1 MKKADAPYYIVQSV
15 DRAFTIFELFIRE
28 RRPLGITD
36 VAEEVKL
43 HKSVVH
49 RLLATME
56 AHQLLEQQPDTG
68 KYQVGPKCFELGSV
82 YANNSLITEGK
93 RFLPELAEKTGEK
106 AHLGILH
113 QGTVLY
119 LLNQESPKSMRVNT
133 PVGVRKPVSTTALGK
148 VLLAWMDEAQAAHI
162 LHTEGMPASTPSS
175 IRTVD
180 AYLAELKRVR
190 ERGYAIDNEEMSVG
204 FRCAAAPVRDHTNQ
218 VIAAISVGGRSF
230 DEGGMDSLAGLVCDY
245 AALISERLGYVPK
258 DVYE

>member
-1 MKKADAPYYIVQSV
+1 MKKGDKPYFIVQSV

-56 AHQLLEQQPDTG
+56 AHQLLEQLPDTG

-93 RFLPELAEKTGEK
+93 RFLPELADKLGEK
-106 AHLGILH
+106 AHMGILH

-119 LLNQESPKSMRVNT
+119 LLNQESSKSIRVNT

-148 VLLAWMDEAQAAHI
+148 VLLAWQSEEAVDEVLRQDG
-162 LHTEGMPASTPSS
+162 LPGGTPNS
-175 IRTVD
+175 IRTLE
-180 AYLAELKRVR
+180 AYKEELKQVKA
-190 ERGYAIDNEEMSVG
+190 RGYALDNEEMSIG
-204 FRCAAAPVRDHTNQ
+204 FRCAAAPIRDHSKE

-230 DEGGMDSLAGLVCDY
+230 GPDDMERVAAIVEEY
-245 AALISERLGYVPK
+245 ALLISERLGYAPK
-258 DVYE
+258 DIF

>member
-1 MKKADAPYYIVQSV
+1 MKKENTPYFIVQSV
-15 DRAFTIFELFIRE
+15 DRAFSIFELFIRE
-28 RRPLGITD
+28 RKPLGITD

-56 AHQLLEQQPDTG
+56 AHQLLERSSDG

-82 YANNSLITEGK
+82 YANNLLIIEGK
-93 RFLPELAEKTGEK
+93 RFLPELADKMGER

-119 LLNQESPKSMRVNT
+119 LLNQESPKSMRVNA
-133 PVGVRKPVSTTALGK
+133 PVGVRNPVNTTALGK
-148 VLLAWMDEAQAAHI
+148 VLLAWQNEANAIDI
-162 LHTEGMPASTPSS
+162 LHTQGMPVSTEHS

-180 AYLAELKRVR
+180 AYLAELKQVR
-190 ERGYAIDNEEMSVG
+190 ERGYALDNEEMSIG
-204 FRCAAAPVRDHTNQ
+204 FRCAAAPVRDHTKE

-230 DEGGMDSLAGLVCDY
+230 GPDDMERVAHAVCNY
-245 AALISERLGYVPK
+245 ASLISERLGYVPK
-258 DVYE
+258 SVFE